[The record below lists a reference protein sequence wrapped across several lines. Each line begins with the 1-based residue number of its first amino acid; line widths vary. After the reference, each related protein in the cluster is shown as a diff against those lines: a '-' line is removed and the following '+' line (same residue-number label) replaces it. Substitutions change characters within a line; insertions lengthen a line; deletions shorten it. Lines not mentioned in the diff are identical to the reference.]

1 MNVRNISLALAAIL
15 AVIAGN
21 PNRAFSQQNASID
34 PVEVSPDKYKV
45 ILNNDHVR
53 VVEYSLNPGE
63 RDNWHTHP
71 PKASYVLSGG
81 TLRVFLPDSSSFD
94 SSDKTGHVAWAR
106 AVSRHSVQ
114 NIGSTPIRIVLVE
127 PKSGG
132 NFSTASHDE
141 DPAVVNPTSITV
153 KLENDSVR
161 VMEAVLPPGFKE
173 KLHKH
178 PAYVMYILDGGSVR
192 LHMADGRTRDSE
204 FKAGNV
210 FFSEPITHWAENTGT
225 STIRVLIVELRR
237 P

>member
-1 MNVRNISLALAAIL
+1 MNLLNPASVFALIAAVAISTPYCALSQGN
-15 AVIAGN
+15 AG
-21 PNRAFSQQNASID
+21 ID

-45 ILNNDHVR
+45 VLNNDHVR

-81 TLRVFLPDSSSFD
+81 TLRIFLPDSSSFD

-106 AVSRHSVQ
+106 VVSRHYVQ
-114 NIGSTPIRIVLVE
+114 NIGETPIRIVLVE

-132 NFSTASHDE
+132 NFSTASHHE

-161 VMEAVLPPGFKE
+161 VMKAVLPPGFRE